1 MKVLIVAPFVP
12 WPLAHG
18 GRIRLFHLLREL
30 ARRHEVT
37 LVCLAD
43 NAEQELG
50 PLAEICHEV
59 VPVVHRPRPVASFCR
74 FLFGPNP
81 YNVERFVSPLLA
93 ATIRRLLAATPFDI
107 VHLETTHIWPAAAA
121 CGEVPVVLGTQN
133 VESRILDQLQS
144 ACRNPLKRLL
154 YCLEAAKMRRFEANA
169 WRSCH
174 LCLTVSDAERQEI
187 IAAGVAP
194 ERVVTVPN
202 GVDLE
207 RFAVTA
213 RPGRKKLLFLAGLDY
228 LPNLDAARWLLAE
241 VWPLIRGAEPA
252 AELLLAGRGTK
263 ELAAAGLP
271 AGVTCLGDPADVPCC
286 FAMADALLVPLR
298 IGAGT
303 RLKVLEAMAA
313 GLPVV
318 ATSRGCEG
326 IAAVAGE
333 HLLTA
338 DTPREFAAACLRLL
352 AEPELAAQLAVNARQ
367 LVKETC
373 SWELIGAG
381 LREAFAE
388 VVAGRGGENS

>member
-1 MKVLIVAPFVP
+1 MKILVIAPFVP

-30 ARRHEVT
+30 ARHHEVT

-43 NAEQELG
+43 NAEQDLG
-50 PLAEICHEV
+50 PLAGICREV
-59 VPVVHRPRPVASFCR
+59 VPVVHRHRLVASFCR

-81 YNVERFVSPLLA
+81 YNVERFVSPALA
-93 ATIRRLLAATPFDI
+93 ATIQRLLATTPFDI

-133 VESRILDQLQS
+133 VESSILAQLERV
-144 ACRNPLKRLL
+144 CRNPLKRRL
-154 YCLEAAKMRRFEANA
+154 YRLEAAKMRRFEENA
-169 WRSCH
+169 WRSCR
-174 LCLTVSDAERQEI
+174 LCLTVSDDERREI
-187 IAAGVAP
+187 VAAGVAP

-207 RFAVTA
+207 RFAVTT
-213 RPGRKKLLFLAGLDY
+213 RPGQKKLLFLAGLDY
-228 LPNLDAARWLLAE
+228 HPNLDAARWLLAE
-241 VWPLIRGAEPA
+241 VWPLLRGAEPA
-252 AELLLAGRGTK
+252 AELFLAGRGT
-263 ELAAAGLP
+263 EALATAGLP
-271 AGVTCLGDPADVPCC
+271 DGVTCLGDPANVPAC

-326 IAAVAGE
+326 IAALPGE
-333 HLLTA
+333 HLLVA
-338 DTPREFAAACLRLL
+338 DTPREFADACLRLL
-352 AEPELAAQLAVNARQ
+352 AEPELAARLATAARQ
-367 LVKETC
+367 LVEETC
-373 SWELIGAG
+373 SWDRIGTG
-381 LREAFAE
+381 LRDAFAE
-388 VVAGRGGENS
+388 VIAGRGGEKS